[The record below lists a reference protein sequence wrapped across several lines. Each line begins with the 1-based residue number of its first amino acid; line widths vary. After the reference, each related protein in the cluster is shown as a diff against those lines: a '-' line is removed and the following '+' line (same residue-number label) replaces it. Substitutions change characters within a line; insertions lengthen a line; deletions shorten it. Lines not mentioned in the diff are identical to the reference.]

1 MRILFLSNIPTPY
14 QIDFFDEVGKSVEIL
29 AVFLWRREENRDW
42 VLSDKSW
49 IKILSDTNKKPT
61 WKVLKKILID
71 FKPDHVMVGGYK
83 LPLSTK
89 VKIYC
94 YLNKI
99 NFHYWLEK
107 PLNSKG
113 IKKIARILIWLVT
126 LPLCN
131 RIFCIGESAINS
143 YRFLSKKLQ
152 NLPYSIDCNRY
163 TYRNVSRTT
172 TPVKFLFVG
181 QYIDRK
187 GVPEILDIFSSISKN
202 EATLTMVGSGKLN
215 FLVEESASKYENIK
229 NLGFINPDNLP
240 ILISKHD
247 VLLAPSRHDGW
258 AVIVIEAM
266 LTGLPVISTKETGAF
281 FELGVFGG
289 PDKNGTLC
297 EVNTKSIRKGIMGY
311 IENPERVNV
320 EGTNARRTVLQSLAI
335 SKNAAQKL
343 INCLS

>member
-14 QIDFFDEVGKSVEIL
+14 QIDFFDEVRNSAEIL

-42 VLSDKSW
+42 ELNDKSW
-49 IKILSDTNKKPT
+49 IKILSETNKRPT

-71 FKPDHVMVGGYK
+71 FKPNHVIVGGYK
-83 LPLSTK
+83 LPLSTR
-89 VKIYC
+89 VKLHC
-94 YLNKI
+94 FFNKI

-113 IKKIARILIWLVT
+113 IKKIARVLIWFVT
-126 LPLCN
+126 LPFSKK
-131 RIFCIGESAINS
+131 IFCIGECAMIS
-143 YRFLSKKLQ
+143 YQFLSKKLH
-152 NLPYSIDCNRY
+152 NLPYSINSERY
-163 TYRNVSRTT
+163 IYRDISKTKK
-172 TPVKFLFVG
+172 PVKFIFIG
-181 QYIDRK
+181 QFIERK

-215 FLVEESASKYENIK
+215 LLVEESVSKNENIQ
-229 NLGFINPDNLP
+229 NFGFLDPHNLP
-240 ILISKHD
+240 LLISQHD

-258 AVIVIEAM
+258 AVVVTEAM

-281 FELGVFGG
+281 LELGVFEG
-289 PDKNGTLC
+289 PNKNGTLC
-297 EVNTKSIRKGIMGY
+297 EVNAKSIRSAVMGY
-311 IENPERVNV
+311 VENPERVNE
-320 EGTNARRTVLQSLAI
+320 EGKNARRAVLQSLAI